1 MIMKV
6 RSLLLVG
13 ITSSLLF
20 GCTANYDNN
29 RRINDDNINNP
40 MGVRYNPDGVNRDGV
55 YRDGVNR
62 DGVRNTRDYTNT
74 NGTRGDGLNGIYGT
88 NGTMGTRDYT
98 YNGARD
104 ITYNGTRGYRDT
116 ARDMQRAS
124 NRNGMYTTNVATRD
138 KIDVAENAAD
148 LVTKLPEVDTANVLV
163 TDRNAYVAARL
174 NDRSRDDEISRDVE
188 SKIAKQVRKA
198 DKNID
203 NVYVSVNPDFYDRVQ
218 DYTEDVQRGNP
229 VSGFAD
235 EFNELVQRVFPDR
248 R

>member
-6 RSLLLVG
+6 RTLLLVG

-29 RRINDDNINNP
+29 RRVNDGNINNP

-62 DGVRNTRDYTNT
+62 RDGVRNTRDHSI
-74 NGTRGDGLNGIYGT
+74 GARGDGVNGIYGT

-116 ARDMQRAS
+116 ARDMRRAS
-124 NRNGMYTTNVATRD
+124 NRTGMHTTNVSTRD
-138 KIDVAENAAD
+138 KIDIAEDAAD
-148 LVTKLPEVDTANVLV
+148 LVTKLPEVDSANVLV
-163 TDRNAYVAARL
+163 TDRNAYVAAKL
-174 NDRSRDDEISRDVE
+174 NDRSRKELTRDVE
-188 SKIAKQVRKA
+188 SKISKQVKKA
-198 DKNID
+198 DKNVD
-203 NVYVSVNPDFYDRVQ
+203 HVYVSTNPDFYDRVR
-218 DYTEDVQRGNP
+218 DYTEDVRRGHP
-229 VSGFAD
+229 VRGFAS
-235 EFNELVQRVFPDR
+235 EFSDMVQRVFPNQR
-248 R
+248 

>member
-40 MGVRYNPDGVNRDGV
+40 MGVRYNPDGVDRD
-55 YRDGVNR
+55 R
-62 DGVRNTRDYTNT
+62 VRNTRDYN
-74 NGTRGDGLNGIYGT
+74 NGTRDYTYDGVNGIYGT

-124 NRNGMYTTNVATRD
+124 NRTGMQSNNIATRD

>member
-29 RRINDDNINNP
+29 RRVNDDNINNP

-55 YRDGVNR
+55 YRDGV
-62 DGVRNTRDYTNT
+62 RNNRDYTNR
-74 NGTRGDGLNGIYGT
+74 TRGDGVNGIYGT

-104 ITYNGTRGYRDT
+104 ITFNGTRGYRDT
-116 ARDMQRAS
+116 TRDMQRAS
-124 NRNGMYTTNVATRD
+124 NRTGMQSNNIATRD

-174 NDRSRDDEISRDVE
+174 NDRSRDDEISPDVE

-229 VSGFAD
+229 VTGFAD
-235 EFNELVQRVFPDR
+235 EFSELVQRVFPDR